1 MNSYTPHQSKYFA
14 EQILLQRPQ
23 SSIDGLVSAM
33 SGVKVDLNPHQVDAA
48 LFAVKSPL
56 STVPCSRTRSASE
69 KQSRQVLSLHSVGQS
84 GEDIYC

>member
-56 STVPCSRTRSASE
+56 STGALLADEVGSE